1 MNARLNAN
9 ALSPNEGEDVR
20 ARVEAMPLAELV
32 ELAQSLQDGGQPD
45 LADRVYTV
53 WLAASSHP
61 LRYMALFNHGA
72 ILQATG
78 QADRAVHA
86 YRQCM
91 TLSPG
96 FGQAYINLGLLY
108 EKLGQEGIALEVWGQ
123 YVGQR
128 FVHSKDDTQLHCTAL
143 NHIGRVHEG
152 RKHYALA
159 ERALEQSLAL
169 DPKQAGVIQHW
180 VHIRQKAC
188 QWPVYKPLPGISR
201 SEMLRCTSP
210 LAMLALVD
218 DPVMQLLTAQSFVGR
233 TYPVQQ
239 ETLHDPRRAS
249 GSQWR
254 VGIVSGDLREHA
266 VGFLVEAFV
275 RGLDRQQYALHAY
288 DFSREEDTPTRR
300 NLKAVFDAMTD
311 ISAMTDRQ
319 AAECIARDGI
329 DVLIDLH
336 GLSAG
341 ARPGIFA
348 LHPAPR
354 QLTYLGYMGSTA
366 MPWFDHV
373 IVDPVAL
380 PEALSHAFM
389 EKPIYVSGSYIPLT
403 LEKPRLPAASRAQQ
417 GLPEPAFVMAAFG
430 NVYKITEEMFACWM
444 RLLKRIRHAVLWLID
459 DNEVTTA
466 NLRRAA
472 REQGIEE
479 SRLVFMSRCVHEE
492 FCARL
497 KLADVYLDTY
507 PYNCGSTSNDVIN
520 AGVPLVSLY
529 GKTLVSRM
537 GLSILSEVG
546 QAELAVDSFQKYE
559 EKVLELSLKSQADMR
574 YVFASNGSSK
584 LQSVLDQLRYGRH
597 AVGMLKLKVDESI
610 QRYEITEIA
619 SHRSQPKSAPVPS
632 DWAMRPALQDQ
643 LLHSRLDRNTLY
655 GYLTPDFYARTG
667 LAREDI
673 ERRLLSPAPPADVVV
688 LTSDFESDGAFLNPF
703 MAVGNTSP
711 EWLALAQSFCDHV
724 GLSLDLKKWVL
735 PCESTVHGLACV
747 ARPPVWFDWLALAV
761 ELNDFSKG
769 QWKEALA
776 SQVVWRGR
784 EFSSVELLF
793 DLLMNLAVV
802 RGDRTVQFSAHI
814 ETPLTHSATANAMK
828 WAYLRTRQAGYLHGF
843 RSGQWCPEGIFQGNK
858 R

>member
-1 MNARLNAN
+1 MNARLNTH
-9 ALSPNEGEDVR
+9 ALNPADGEDVR
-20 ARVEAMPLAELV
+20 AKVEAMPLTELV

-45 LADRVYTV
+45 LADRVYSV

-61 LRYMALFNHGA
+61 LRHMVLFNHGA
-72 ILQATG
+72 VLQATG
-78 QADRAVHA
+78 QADRAVLA

-91 TLSPG
+91 VLAPD

-108 EKLGQEGIALEVWGQ
+108 EKIGQESLALEVWGQ

-128 FVHSKDDTQLHCTAL
+128 FLHSKDDTQLHCTAL

-169 DPKQAGVIQHW
+169 DPKQPGVIQHW

-188 QWPVYKPLPGISR
+188 QWPVYKALPGISH

-210 LAMLALVD
+210 LAMLALAD
-218 DPVMQLLTAQSFVGR
+218 DPLLQLLTAQSFVNR

-239 ETLHDPRRAS
+239 ETLYDPRRKS
-249 GSQWR
+249 GAKWR

-275 RGLDRQQYALHAY
+275 RGLDRKQYALHAY
-288 DFSREEDTPTRR
+288 DFSPEEDTPTRR
-300 NLKAVFDAMTD
+300 SLKAVFDEMTP

-319 AAECIARDGI
+319 AAEQIARDGI

-354 QLTYLGYMGSTA
+354 QVTYLGYMGSTA

-373 IVDPVAL
+373 IVDPVAM
-380 PEALSHAFM
+380 PEELSHAFV
-389 EKPIYVSGSYIPLT
+389 EKPLYLSGSYIPLT
-403 LEKPRLPAASRAQQ
+403 LEKPKLPSASRKQQ
-417 GLPEPAFVMAAFG
+417 GLPEHAFVMAAFG
-430 NVYKITEEMFACWM
+430 NVYKITEEMFAAWM
-444 RLLKRIRHAVLWLID
+444 RLLKRIQNSVLWLID

-472 REQGIEE
+472 REQGVDE
-479 SRLVFMSRCVHEE
+479 SRLIFMSRCVHEE

-529 GKTLVSRM
+529 GRTLVSRM

-546 QAELAVDSFQKYE
+546 QAELAVSSFTAYE
-559 EKVLELSLKSQADMR
+559 EKVLEVYLKRQSGLR
-574 YVFASNGSSK
+574 YVFTANSSPK
-584 LQSVLDQLRYGRH
+584 LQSVLQQLRHGRKP
-597 AVGMLKLKVDESI
+597 VGLMRLKTDDSV
-610 QRYEITEIA
+610 QRYEVAEVA
-619 SHRSQPKSAPVPS
+619 WRHSQNALQQVPS
-632 DWAMRPALQDQ
+632 DWDLRTTLRQQ
-643 LLHSRLDRNTLY
+643 LVHASLDKQTLY
-655 GYLTPDFYARTG
+655 GFFTPEFHSKTG
-667 LAREDI
+667 FSRDDV
-673 ERRLLSPAPPADVVV
+673 ERRLLSGVYDADVVV
-688 LTSDFESDGAFLNPF
+688 LTPANALDSLFLNPF
-703 MAVGNTSP
+703 LAIGHTHP
-711 EWLALAQSFCDHV
+711 QWLRMAQSFCDDV
-724 GLSLDLKKWVL
+724 ELPVDLKTWVL
-735 PCESTVHGLACV
+735 PAEKAVHGLACV
-747 ARPPVWFDWLALAV
+747 ARSSVWFEWLNLAIR
-761 ELNDFSKG
+761 LDD
-769 QWKEALA
+769 LA
-776 SQVVWRGR
+776 MGPWGESLGERIIWQGR
-784 EFSSVELLF
+784 EQSSAALLF
-793 DLLMNLAVV
+793 DLLMNLAIYKGM
-802 RGDRTVQFSAHI
+802 RNVQCVSQLDQSVPSAA
-814 ETPLTHSATANAMK
+814 EANAMK
-828 WAYLRTRQAGYLHGF
+828 WAYLQTCKREYLQGFKSGSWTPQA
-843 RSGQWCPEGIFQGNK
+843 RIQE
-858 R
+858 